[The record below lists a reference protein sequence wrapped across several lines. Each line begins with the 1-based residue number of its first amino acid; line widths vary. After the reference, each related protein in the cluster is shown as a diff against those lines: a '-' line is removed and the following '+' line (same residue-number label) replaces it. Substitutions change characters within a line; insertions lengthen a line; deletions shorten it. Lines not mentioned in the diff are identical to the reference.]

1 MSDQKPP
8 SITPPGGAARRVT
21 AATSGS
27 QAPSRGVTF
36 SPVGPIG
43 DVDAPDRPAPT
54 PDPGPSPAKAEPAP
68 RPSVRAAVS
77 APEDDGAPRRVRL
90 AIARVDPWSVLKLSF
105 LLAVAAG
112 IMLVVTAAVVWQTLD
127 GLSVFTKVNDMVVAL
142 GGSNK
147 YAILDAV
154 SFKRTISLA
163 TIIGVVDIVLL
174 TALATLGSFLYNI
187 VAALVGGL
195 HLTLTD
201 D

>member
-1 MSDQKPP
+1 MSEQKPP
-8 SITPPGGAARRVT
+8 SIAPSGAAPRRVT
-21 AATSGS
+21 SPLSGPE
-27 QAPSRGVTF
+27 APSRITF
-36 SPVGPIG
+36 SPDGPRRENETAA
-43 DVDAPDRPAPT
+43 VPTAATEAPAAAP
-54 PDPGPSPAKAEPAP
+54 SRPAP
-68 RPSVRAAVS
+68 RPAMTSTVD
-77 APEDDGAPRRVRL
+77 DDGAPRRVRL
-90 AIARVDPWSVLKLSF
+90 AIARVDPWSVMKLSF

-112 IMLVVTAAVVWQTLD
+112 IMLVVAAAVVWQALD
-127 GLSVFTKVNDMVVAL
+127 GLNVFTEINTMIVTL
-142 GGSNK
+142 GGSDK

-174 TALATLGSFLYNI
+174 TALATLGAFLYNI